1 MGAPATFLRS
11 MNNQAIMPGAYVGPG
26 VLVEAGVTVGP
37 NAVVLDAEGGAPTML
52 CQGADIGANAT
63 VLGGV
68 TVGMKALVRPGSV
81 VMQSVPPLAIVEGNP
96 ARIIGY
102 VETSGTQALQPVLPQ
117 GPTLADQVSHVRGVS
132 LKKFKLVPD
141 LRGALSVGEFDRE
154 IPFMPKR
161 YFLVFDVPTAETRG
175 EHAHKICHQFLIAVR
190 GSVNVV
196 ADDGD
201 TREEFVLNRP
211 DIGLHLPPMTW
222 GIQYNYSADAML
234 LVFASHYYDAQ
245 DYVRDYAEFL
255 ALAGAK
261 PS

>member
-1 MGAPATFLRS
+1 
-11 MNNQAIMPGAYVGPG
+11 MNSQAIMPGAYVGPG
-26 VLVEAGVTVGP
+26 VLVESGVTIGP
-37 NAVVLDAEGGAPTML
+37 NAAVLDSQTGAPTIL
-52 CQGADIGANAT
+52 RQGADIGANAT
-63 VLGGV
+63 VLGGI

-81 VMQSVPPLAIVEGNP
+81 VTQSVPPLAIVEGNP

-102 VETSGTQALQPVLPQ
+102 VETSGTQALQPVLPHA
-117 GPTLADQVSHVRGVS
+117 PTLTDQLSKVRGVK
-132 LKKFKLVPD
+132 LQKFKLVPD

-154 IPFMPKR
+154 IPFLPKR

-196 ADDGD
+196 ADDGEQ
-201 TREEFVLNRP
+201 REEFVLNRP

-222 GIQYNYSADAML
+222 GIQYNYSADAVL

-245 DYVRDYAEFL
+245 DYIRDYSDFL
-255 ALAGAK
+255 SLSGAT
-261 PS
+261 PAT